1 MCMLRIEAVSKNILK
16 DVERVLRTEFLSN
29 LTRTNGRDS
38 HEPMGE
44 TFTYLAGRRKAG
56 SGRRWRNATRIPR
69 RRSTP

>member
-1 MCMLRIEAVSKNILK
+1 
-16 DVERVLRTEFLSN
+16 VERVLRTEFLSN

-56 SGRRWRNATRIPR
+56 SGRRWRNATRMPR
-69 RRSTP
+69 GRSAP